1 MMFGLVTNGFI
12 NARLPAGKRLSA
24 RIIERPGR
32 WMGAEDLATLTGE
45 LKTVA
50 RTVLDEG
57 DLAYGVFD
65 AGGDALSRSL
75 ITVLYDKRSGVP
87 VAFNVLPILEIPWRD
102 GIREILHLGLV
113 MVDPNAQGRGISS
126 MLYGFSCVLFFMR
139 NQLRPMW
146 VSSVTQ
152 VPAVFGLVAE
162 TYSEVFPGQGPT
174 PSFEHLLMAR
184 RIMETGRHAFGVGPE
199 AAFDESQFIIAN
211 AYTGGSDSLKK
222 AFDDAPKHR
231 KQPYNDTC
239 AKQLDYGRGDD
250 FLQIGKLDLAAVQR
264 YLRRV
269 APPGSAAGL
278 VATSTL
284 IALHRLI
291 LPLYHWFDHRRQW
304 GDLSPRKST

>member
-24 RIIERPGR
+24 RIVERPGC
-32 WMGAEDLATLTGE
+32 WMDAEGLAALTEE
-45 LKTVA
+45 LKSVA
-50 RTVLDEG
+50 RTVLDKK

-65 AGGDALSRSL
+65 AQGDAISRSL
-75 ITVLYDKRSGVP
+75 ITVLYDKHSGAP
-87 VAFNVLPILEIPWRD
+87 VAFNVLPVLEIAWRG

-113 MVDPNAQGRGISS
+113 MVDPNAQGKGISS
-126 MLYGFSCVLFFMR
+126 TLYGFSCVLYFMR

-162 TYSEVFPGQGPT
+162 IYSEVFPGQGET
-174 PSFEHLLMAR
+174 PSFEHVLMAR
-184 RIMETGRHAFGVGPE
+184 RIMETRRDAFGVGPD
-199 AAFDESQFIIAN
+199 AAFDEQQFIIAN

-222 AFDDAPKHR
+222 TFDESPKHR
-231 KQPYNDTC
+231 QDRYNARC
-239 AKQLDYGRGDD
+239 ADLLDYGRGDD

-278 VATSTL
+278 LATSAM
-284 IALHRLI
+284 IALHRLV

-304 GDLSPRKST
+304 GDLSPRKLA

>member
-1 MMFGLVTNGFI
+1 MFGLVTNGFI

-24 RIIERPGR
+24 RIVERPGR
-32 WMGAEDLATLTGE
+32 WMDADASAALTEE

-50 RTVLDEG
+50 RTVLDEKE
-57 DLAYGVFD
+57 LAYGVFD
-65 AGGDALSRSL
+65 ARGDALSRSL
-75 ITVLYDKRSGVP
+75 ITVLYDKRSGAP
-87 VAFNVLPILEIPWRD
+87 AAFNVLPILEIPWRD

-174 PSFEHLLMAR
+174 PSFEHVLMAR
-184 RIMETGRHAFGVGPE
+184 RIMGTRRDAFGVGPE
-199 AAFDESQFIIAN
+199 ASFDESRFIIAN

-222 AFDDAPKHR
+222 SFDDAPKHR

-239 AKQLDYGRGDD
+239 AERLDYDRGDD
-250 FLQIGKLDLAAVQR
+250 FLQIGKLDLAAVHR

-278 VATSTL
+278 LATSTM

-291 LPLYHWFDHRRQW
+291 LPLFHWFDHRRQW
-304 GDLSPRKST
+304 GDLSPMKSA